1 MTTVTT
7 QNPVRSD
14 LASTEAAGA
23 DRTTTP
29 SRLWAVAGIGAA
41 LAGAG
46 TIVTSSA
53 VDFVYRDE
61 FSHGSVTG
69 VADALSDKTGV
80 LFAFHAITALGAV
93 LMIVF
98 ARRAVPPAPRDHR
111 PTAWRRSSRW
121 SAWPAPRSSRSSA
134 PASTPSS

>member
-14 LASTEAAGA
+14 LASTEAGGA
-23 DRTTTP
+23 DRTATP

-41 LAGAG
+41 LAGVG

-53 VDFVYRDE
+53 VDVVYRDE
-61 FSHGSVTG
+61 FSHGSIDG

-80 LFAFHAITALGAV
+80 LFAFHSITALGAV

-98 ARRAVPPAPRDHR
+98 AAGLFRRLRATADRQPRAGRGPRRPGRHR
-111 PTAWRRSSRW
+111 RRVD
-121 SAWPAPRSSRSSA
+121 PRVR
-134 PASTPSS
+134 ASTPSS

>member
-14 LASTEAAGA
+14 LASTEAGGA

-53 VDFVYRDE
+53 VDIVYRDE
-61 FSHGSVTG
+61 FSHVQGRRCTDERVPDDPRPAWHASLIQP
-69 VADALSDKTGV
+69 ARAL
-80 LFAFHAITALGAV
+80 
-93 LMIVF
+93 
-98 ARRAVPPAPRDHR
+98 
-111 PTAWRRSSRW
+111 
-121 SAWPAPRSSRSSA
+121 
-134 PASTPSS
+134 